1 MHKVYLPS
9 GELFLCNED
18 DTLVQG
24 ALRQGVG
31 LPYECNS
38 GGCGTCKFILEEGKV
53 EELNPDAAGLSD
65 RDKRKGRK
73 LACQCRPMSDLK
85 IKVSPDPLYTPL
97 HKPTIQQA
105 KLVSIETLTH
115 NIRAFK
121 FKPDTPMDFLPG
133 QYTLLT
139 LPEGDVRA
147 YSMANLADD
156 QSGVEFFIKQV
167 PGGHVTQ
174 ALFDIRYDTDTDTD
188 TEVSL
193 DGPYGIAYCRTSPR
207 DIICVAGGSG
217 LAPMISIARA
227 HVQAGIKRK
236 LYFFF
241 GGQRHEDI
249 LKLDQFRRLVGDST
263 GVIQYTAA
271 VSDETSSGSA
281 DNGFVHQVMLERMGQ
296 QLSEYDIYCAG
307 PPAMTTALES
317 TLHTIGFP
325 MGQLYYDRFF

>member
-1 MHKVYLPS
+1 MHKVYLPN
-9 GELFLCNED
+9 GELFLCNGD

-31 LPYECNS
+31 FPYECNS
-38 GGCGTCKFILEEGKV
+38 GGCGTCKFMLEEGEV

-73 LACQCRPMSDLK
+73 LACQCRPLSDIK
-85 IKVSPDPLYTPL
+85 IKVSPDPIYTPL
-97 HKPTIQQA
+97 HKPAMQQA

-115 NIRAFK
+115 NISAFK
-121 FKPDTPMDFLPG
+121 FRPDTPMDFVPG
-133 QYTLLT
+133 QYALLT
-139 LPEGDVRA
+139 LPEGNVRA

-156 QSGVEFFIKQV
+156 PSGIEFFIKQV

-174 ALFDIRYDTDTDTD
+174 TLFDMHPDTGTK
-188 TEVSL
+188 VSI
-193 DGPYGIAYCRTSPR
+193 DGPYGIAYSRSSPR

-227 HVQAGIKRK
+227 HVQANNQRK

-249 LKLDQFRRLVGDST
+249 VELEQFRRLVGDSM
-263 GVIQYTAA
+263 GMIQYTAA
-271 VSDETSSGSA
+271 VSDEAASGLA

-296 QLSEYDIYCAG
+296 ALSEYDIYCAG

-317 TLHTIGFP
+317 TLHAIGFL
-325 MGQLYYDRFF
+325 MEQLYYDRFF